1 MKTDLVTNVTVVN
14 DAIRFVSQQSNSIF
28 MMRTTV
34 KKTQKKYLKIE
45 ANNNGVII
53 DLLVSS

>member
-28 MMRTTV
+28 MTRTTV
-34 KKTQKKYLKIE
+34 KKISE
-45 ANNNGVII
+45 
-53 DLLVSS
+53 D